1 VRRSDLDRLE
11 AAVREA
17 NPVAQTRDLVD
28 SDESAAVTLLTRR
41 GRHDMTVKQE
51 HEPSYTEPRSARSR
65 RRVWAFVAAFTVTV
79 LVVGLTVLLVAGN
92 DSPVSDQPTT
102 TVSEQATT
110 TTTVATTT
118 TEAVTEQTDEA
129 LVAAEEIVAALYT
142 AWNEGNVEGVLSRVR
157 VSEGTRNLITIS
169 IEGAGAKLAVE
180 CAPETHTATRA
191 VEIRCSEWIVEDR
204 FYAPAGV
211 TWTNSVVYTVGT
223 NGLALTEGTP
233 IWVSGPKGEARDY
246 LLAFDQWLF
255 DRYQEGLTVTGW
267 IWVDPNNGLLPNW
280 LNGQLC
286 RPYSVEGP
294 TVAQGVFAL
303 VPEFLAEPGDPWPTT
318 PTGTPPAP
326 TTTPA
331 GAGVC

>member
-1 VRRSDLDRLE
+1 MITTPTRQPRHTESRL
-11 AAVREA
+11 
-17 NPVAQTRDLVD
+17 
-28 SDESAAVTLLTRR
+28 
-41 GRHDMTVKQE
+41 
-51 HEPSYTEPRSARSR
+51 ARSR
-65 RRVWAFVAAFTVTV
+65 RRVWAFVAAFIVTV

-110 TTTVATTT
+110 TT
-118 TEAVTEQTDEA
+118 EAVTEQTDQA
-129 LVAAEEIVAALYT
+129 VTLYSLVAAEQKVAALYT
-142 AWNEGNVEGVLSRVR
+142 AWNEGNVEGVLSRVP
-157 VSEGTRNLITIS
+157 VFEGTRHLITIS

-180 CAPETHTATRA
+180 CAPGTHTATGA

-223 NGLALTEGTP
+223 TGLALTEGTP
-233 IWVSGPKGEARDY
+233 IWVSGPKGEAREY

-255 DRYQEGLTVTGW
+255 DRHQEGLPVPGW

-280 LNGQLC
+280 LDGQPC

-294 TVAQGVFAL
+294 AVAQRVFAL

-326 TTTPA
+326 TTAPERA
-331 GAGVC
+331 GMC